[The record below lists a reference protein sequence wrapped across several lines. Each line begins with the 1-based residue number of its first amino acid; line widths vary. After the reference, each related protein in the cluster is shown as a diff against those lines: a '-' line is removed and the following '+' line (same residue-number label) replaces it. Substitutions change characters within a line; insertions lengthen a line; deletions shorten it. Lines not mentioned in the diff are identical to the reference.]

1 MTAPVD
7 LDKLDRLRAWATQG
21 KLYMDPYHHSDGSIS
36 YDLSIGEYESNL
48 DKPEK
53 GNRKSLAELI
63 VALVNAYPDLAAE
76 LRELRVKVVRD
87 HVPVPVSEIIHR
99 LEGEAGNT
107 DTDPRWV
114 AATAL
119 RRMAGW
125 ETRTLMCQIDESEP
139 IVRTRGPK

>member
-1 MTAPVD
+1 MSVD
-7 LDKLDRLRAWATQG
+7 LDELDRLRAEATPG
-21 KLYMDPYHHSDGSIS
+21 EWKLLTIASADGIS
-36 YDLSIGEYESNL
+36 ERLYAEDGASRIDLAHIPMVWPKHG
-48 DKPEK
+48 
-53 GNRKSLAELI
+53 RLI
-63 VALVNAYPDLAAE
+63 VALVNAYPAMAAE